1 MQISLAARFKT
12 AVRSAARAA
21 GAALARPVPFAG
33 RGLSS
38 FFDWL
43 PGSQYDYER
52 EAGSLWKN
60 SIVLACLKWI
70 ETNFP
75 EAPLVVFMKG
85 AGAGAQSLE
94 AVEGHPLAAL
104 IRRPNPFYGPDLL
117 WAGTL
122 LDLAFGDA
130 YWLKV
135 RCATGEVVQ
144 LWWIPRGLI
153 APAWPEDGSVFI
165 SHYVY
170 SVNGQKRTLPVSEV
184 VHFRDGVDPD
194 NDRQGLGRLGSVL
207 REVCTDNEAATLSAA
222 LSRNMGVPGVVISPE
237 SLPGAAGG
245 GASSVSLKPDARQ
258 EMEERWASK
267 FTGDGRGRPFI
278 SALPLKVQPLGF
290 SPADLAMDV
299 MRRVPEERVSAVL
312 GVPAIVAGL
321 GAGLARSTFAN
332 YKEAREAAYENGIVP
347 RQRLIS
353 VQLDVQLLPDFEPFV
368 EGGVKGHWVG
378 FDLSNVRALQDDQDA
393 LFKRLTVAYQGGWI
407 LRSEARRKAGYA
419 ATADDDIYCPS
430 PKPVTE
436 ALQAD
441 SANA

>member
-1 MQISLAARFKT
+1 MPISLSAFKAAYKAVAT
-12 AVRSAARAA
+12 A
-21 GAALARPVPFAG
+21 LTRPVPFSG
-33 RGLSS
+33 RGGFSS
-38 FFDWL
+38 FFNWL
-43 PGSQYDYER
+43 PGAQYDYER
-52 EAGSLWKN
+52 EAGVLWKN

-75 EAPLVVFMKG
+75 EAPLVVYKKGFG
-85 AGAGAQSLE
+85 AGQESLE
-94 AVEGHPLAAL
+94 AVDGHPMAEL

-135 RCATGEVVQ
+135 RCATGEPVQ
-144 LWWIPRGLI
+144 LWWIPRGLL
-153 APAWPEDGSVFI
+153 APAWPEDGSQFI

-170 SVNGQKRTLPVSEV
+170 SINGKKIPVPTSEI

-194 NDRQGLGRLGSVL
+194 NYRQGLGRLGSVL

-237 SLPGAAGG
+237 SLPGAGG
-245 GASSVSLKPDARQ
+245 PQSVSLNPGARQ
-258 EMEERWASK
+258 EMEERWAEK
-267 FTGDGRGRPFI
+267 FTGEGRGRPFI
-278 SALPLKVQPLGF
+278 STLPLKVQPLGF

-299 MRRVPEERVSAVL
+299 MRRIPEERISAVL

-332 YKEAREAAYENGIVP
+332 YKEAREAAYENGIIP
-347 RQRLIS
+347 RQRLIAL
-353 VQLDVQLLPDFEPFV
+353 QLDVQLLPDFAPFV
-368 EGGVKGHWVG
+368 KGSTQAHWTG

-407 LRSEARRKAGYA
+407 LRSEARKKAGY
-419 ATADDDIYCPS
+419 TAGAEDDIYCPT

-441 SANA
+441 GKNA

>member
-1 MQISLAARFKT
+1 MQISFAAFK
-12 AVRSAARAA
+12 SAFKAA
-21 GAALARPVPFAG
+21 GAALSTPVPFTG
-33 RGLSS
+33 HGGFSS
-38 FFDWL
+38 FFNWL
-43 PGSQYDYER
+43 PGAQYDYER
-52 EAGSLWKN
+52 EAGTLWKN

-75 EAPLVVFMKG
+75 EAPLVVYKKG
-85 AGAGAQSLE
+85 AGTGQAGLE
-94 AVEGHPLAAL
+94 PVDGHPMAEL

-130 YWLKV
+130 YWLKI
-135 RCATGEVVQ
+135 RCATGEPVQ
-144 LWWIPRGLI
+144 LWWIPRTLI
-153 APAWPEDGSVFI
+153 EPAWPEDGSEFI

-170 SVNGQKRTLPVSEV
+170 TVNGKKVSVPTSEI

-194 NDRQGLGRLGSVL
+194 NCRKGLGRLGSVT

-237 SLPGAAGG
+237 SLPGGQS
-245 GASSVSLKPDARQ
+245 ASIKSEVRQ
-258 EMEERWASK
+258 EMEATWAEK
-267 FTGDGRGRPFI
+267 FTGEGRGRPFI
-278 SALPLKVQPLGF
+278 SGLPMKVQPVGF

-299 MRRVPEERVSAVL
+299 MRRIPEERVSAVL

-332 YKEAREAAYENGIVP
+332 YKEAREAAYENGIIP

-353 VQLDVQLLPDFEPFV
+353 LQLDVQLLPDFAAFMK
-368 EGGVKGHWVG
+368 GGTQAHWTG

-407 LRSEARRKAGYA
+407 LRSEARKKAGYA
-419 ATADDDIYCPS
+419 ATSEDEIYCPS
-430 PKPVTE
+430 PTPVTE

-441 SANA
+441 GKNA